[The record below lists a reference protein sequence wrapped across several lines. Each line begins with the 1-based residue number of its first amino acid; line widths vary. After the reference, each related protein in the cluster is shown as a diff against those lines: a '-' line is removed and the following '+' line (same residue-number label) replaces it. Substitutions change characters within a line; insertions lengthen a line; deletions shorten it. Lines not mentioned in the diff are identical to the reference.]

1 MHFLVNPVC
10 VCPDLDPQ
18 GNSQRKCVN
27 RKRYKKKETERET
40 LPLWPGDLSLT
51 LLLFIYRDQILL
63 LKDSGIC
70 CRSVSLFL
78 GIALPQFILFILFVI
93 TIDQHSS
100 SIPSMQAAQND
111 D

>member
-1 MHFLVNPVC
+1 MHFLVNSVC

-27 RKRYKKKETERET
+27 RKRYKKKEKERET

-78 GIALPQFILFILFVI
+78 GIALPQFILFKGERVI
-93 TIDQHSS
+93 A
-100 SIPSMQAAQND
+100 PEPW
-111 D
+111 